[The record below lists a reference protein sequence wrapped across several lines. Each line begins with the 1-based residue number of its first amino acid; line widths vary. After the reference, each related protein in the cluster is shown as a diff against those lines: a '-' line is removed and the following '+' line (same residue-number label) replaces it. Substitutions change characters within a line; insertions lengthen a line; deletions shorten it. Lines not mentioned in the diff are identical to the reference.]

1 MSNFNRWT
9 RHPTS
14 REWMMASWLDSH
26 FDREYG
32 VAFPGTDG
40 VYPAGDFTEHDIHNG
55 PGHPDAVWTEDEPDT
70 VIPMIHEPMKAYDKQ
85 VGGTHYKKLKIQP
98 MQYSMANEL
107 DACQHT
113 IVKYVTR
120 HEDKAGKKDLY
131 KAMHTVLLLIE
142 EKYEWTGS
150 DSAIL
155 EAVMGAMSET
165 PQ

>member
-14 REWMMASWLDSH
+14 REWMYATWLDNH
-26 FDREYG
+26 FDGEYG
-32 VAFPGTDG
+32 VTFPGPLCG
-40 VYPAGDFTEHDIHNG
+40 VYPASDFTEHDIHNG
-55 PGHPDAVWTEDEPDT
+55 PWRPVEGPDKL
-70 VIPMIHEPMKAYDKQ
+70 IHEPMKAYDKQ
-85 VGGTHYKKLKIQP
+85 VGGSHYKKLKIQP
-98 MQYSMANEL
+98 MHYSMANKL

-113 IVKYVTR
+113 AIKYITR

-131 KAMHTVLLLIE
+131 KSLHVVLLLIE
-142 EKYEWTGS
+142 EKYEWT
-150 DSAIL
+150 DKDAAIL

>member
-1 MSNFNRWT
+1 MY
-9 RHPTS
+9 
-14 REWMMASWLDSH
+14 ALWLDSH

-32 VAFPGTDG
+32 VTFPGTDG
-40 VYPAGDFTEHDIHNG
+40 VYPAGDFTEADIHNG
-55 PGHPDAVWTEDEPDT
+55 PGHPDDGPDDGPDNMNDLYSYAHDPRT
-70 VIPMIHEPMKAYDKQ
+70 KAYDKQ

-98 MQYSMANEL
+98 MQYSMANKL

-142 EKYEWTGS
+142 EKYAWT
-150 DSAIL
+150 DKDAAIL
-155 EAVMGAMSET
+155 EAVMGAMSDE
-165 PQ
+165 

>member
-1 MSNFNRWT
+1 MY
-9 RHPTS
+9 
-14 REWMMASWLDSH
+14 ASWLDNH
-26 FDREYG
+26 FDGEYG
-32 VAFPGTDG
+32 VTFSGTDG
-40 VYPAGDFTEHDIHNG
+40 VYPASDFTEHDIHNG
-55 PGHPDAVWTEDEPDT
+55 PGHPDDGSDKMTCT
-70 VIPMIHEPMKAYDKQ
+70 VIPMKAYDKQ

-98 MQYSMANEL
+98 MQYSMANKL

-155 EAVMGAMSET
+155 EAVMGAMSDE
-165 PQ
+165 

>member
-1 MSNFNRWT
+1 MSNFHRWT

-14 REWMMASWLDSH
+14 REWMYASWLDSH
-26 FDREYG
+26 FDGEYG
-32 VAFPGTDG
+32 VTFPGTDG

-55 PGHPDAVWTEDEPDT
+55 SGHPDDGPDKMTCT
-70 VIPMIHEPMKAYDKQ
+70 VMPMIHEPMKAYDKQ
-85 VGGTHYKKLKIQP
+85 VGGSHYKKMKIQP

-120 HEDKAGKKDLY
+120 HEAKAGKKDLY

-142 EKYEWTGS
+142 EKYEWT
-150 DSAIL
+150 DKDAAIL
-155 EAVMGAMSET
+155 EAVMGAMSDE
-165 PQ
+165 

>member
-14 REWMMASWLDSH
+14 REWMYASWLDSH
-26 FDREYG
+26 FDAEYG
-32 VAFPGTDG
+32 VTFPGTDG
-40 VYPAGDFTEHDIHNG
+40 VYPASDFTEHDIHNG
-55 PGHPDAVWTEDEPDT
+55 PGHPDDGPDKMTCT
-70 VIPMIHEPMKAYDKQ
+70 VMPMIHEPMKAYDKQ
-85 VGGTHYKKLKIQP
+85 VGGSHYKKMKIQP

-113 IVKYVTR
+113 AIKYITR
-120 HEDKAGKKDLY
+120 HQDKAGKKDLY
-131 KAMHTVLLLIE
+131 KSLHTVLLLIE

-155 EAVMGAMSET
+155 EAVMGAMSDE
-165 PQ
+165 

>member
-14 REWMMASWLDSH
+14 REWMYASWLDNH
-26 FDREYG
+26 FDGEYG
-32 VAFPGTDG
+32 VTFPGTDG
-40 VYPAGDFTEHDIHNG
+40 VYPASDFTEHDIHNG
-55 PGHPDAVWTEDEPDT
+55 PGHPDDGPDKMTCT

-155 EAVMGAMSET
+155 EAVMGAMSDE
-165 PQ
+165 